1 MRSPLRKVVVGLYY
15 SPFCFSGRG
24 EIAVLRHLTPFSAS
38 LRVLELQYAPSG
50 SLSFESNGMQ
60 FAHVH
65 TLTVR
70 YKTRKIIGLRL
81 DDLFIAFPNLRVLQL
96 PIDEGRADI
105 GDPDADLDEEF
116 NDEKLEVERA
126 SQLSRRRGRW
136 PSLDRLICPV
146 RWGYSSALPKVESWE
161 RVHLDLQQDALNRNK
176 EIIQFRTLWGD
187 LRPSHLDL
195 MLDAI
200 AAHTLNLL
208 LKMDGITHLNVV
220 LLRLDM
226 LYEQGDYNWLRN
238 FLDATLT
245 AISETFLGLSLLS
258 IRLCDNELFR
268 SKKSDAIDA
277 SVEALDTWALVAP
290 LAKSLPHLRHVVIRS
305 RRGQQQDVC
314 WRITRGEVSKDV
326 QVGGSGGVVAGS
338 KLSAN
343 EMLRVLEETK
353 FSSEVWSG
361 L

>member
-1 MRSPLRKVVVGLYY
+1 MRSPLHKVAVGLYH
-15 SPFCFSGRG
+15 SPFRFSGRG

-50 SLSFESNGMQ
+50 SLSFEADGVQ

-161 RVHLDLQQDALNRNK
+161 RVHLDLRRDAVNRNK

-200 AAHTLNLL
+200 AAHTLKLL

-238 FLDATLT
+238 FLVRNVSHTSALQGFSYRVQYDRMQLSPRFQRRSLVFLSSASDC
-245 AISETFLGLSLLS
+245 AITNYSE
-258 IRLCDNELFR
+258 
-268 SKKSDAIDA
+268 
-277 SVEALDTWALVAP
+277 
-290 LAKSLPHLRHVVIRS
+290 AKSPTQS
-305 RRGQQQDVC
+305 TRRWKHSTLGH
-314 WRITRGEVSKDV
+314 
-326 QVGGSGGVVAGS
+326 
-338 KLSAN
+338 
-343 EMLRVLEETK
+343 
-353 FSSEVWSG
+353 SSPLWQNPFRTSDT